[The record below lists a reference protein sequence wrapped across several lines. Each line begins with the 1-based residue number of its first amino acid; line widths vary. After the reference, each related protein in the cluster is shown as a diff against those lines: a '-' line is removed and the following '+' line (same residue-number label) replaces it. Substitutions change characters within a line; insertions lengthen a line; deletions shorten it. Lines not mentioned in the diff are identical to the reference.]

1 MSKYSGICIA
11 RQETIRYPILTR
23 ECVKELHDIST
34 TIPMVCEKYIFD
46 GETIVDVFVSQAG
59 KSWISLSDEDF
70 ERQFIVIQGWQSEQ
84 T

>member
-11 RQETIRYPILTR
+11 RQETIRYPFLTR
-23 ECVKELHDIST
+23 ECVKELHDVST

-46 GETIVDVFVSQAG
+46 GETIVDVFMPQAENR
-59 KSWISLSDEDF
+59 WISFSGEDF
-70 ERQFIVIQGWQSEQ
+70 ERQFIVVQGWQLEQ